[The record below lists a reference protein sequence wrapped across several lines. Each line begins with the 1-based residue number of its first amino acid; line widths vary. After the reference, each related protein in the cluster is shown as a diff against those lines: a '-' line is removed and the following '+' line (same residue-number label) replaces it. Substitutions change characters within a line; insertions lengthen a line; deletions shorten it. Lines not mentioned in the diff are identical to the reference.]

1 MTAPARK
8 TAAQAPVAP
17 KVTARDLM
25 TADPFTVDPQS
36 TVVDAAT
43 AMLARGVSNA
53 PVVEIDFTRK
63 VLVGFL
69 SEKDVMH
76 CYASGRLYSEP
87 GLMVGEIMRP
97 HPVGVRPEAD
107 LFTLAAIFMQHGF
120 RHLPVVAAGMLLGV
134 VSRRDV
140 VKGLFKHYDQW
151 LQQDPATR
159 KAPDMAGIFTPRFL
173 LG

>member
-1 MTAPARK
+1 MPAPARK
-8 TAAQAPVAP
+8 TPPATLITP
-17 KVTARDLM
+17 KATARDLM
-25 TADPFTVDPQS
+25 TAEPFTVNALN

-53 PVVEIDFTRK
+53 PVVESDFNRRM
-63 VLVGFL
+63 LVGFI

-76 CYASGRLYSEP
+76 CYASGRLYSDP
-87 GLMVGEIMRP
+87 DLAVGEIMRV

-107 LFTLAAIFMQHGF
+107 LFTLAAIFMQHGY
-120 RHLPVVAAGMLLGV
+120 RHLPVIEAGVLLGV

-140 VKGLFKHYDQW
+140 VKGLFRHYDQW
-151 LQQDPATR
+151 QHQDPATR
-159 KAPDMAGIFTPRFL
+159 TTPDMAGVFTPRFL